1 VGANGSATGLDLNP
15 VMLSGARRKAARIDW
30 HEGRAEALPFDA
42 AAFDAGGSQVGLMFF
57 DDRPGAVREMMRVLK
72 PGRRMVVAVCS
83 AVEESPGY
91 GLLAEMLER
100 LFGKRIAE
108 AFRAPFIL
116 GDSARL
122 RSICA
127 EAGLTSANIERRE
140 GRVRFDSVDA
150 MIATKRACVWTLGG
164 MLDEAQ
170 FTRLREAARV
180 EFAHLAGPDGHV
192 AFAMPALII
201 TAKKAG

>member
-1 VGANGSATGLDLNP
+1 
-15 VMLSGARRKAARIDW
+15 
-30 HEGRAEALPFDA
+30 
-42 AAFDAGGSQVGLMFF
+42 
-57 DDRPGAVREMMRVLK
+57 
-72 PGRRMVVAVCS
+72 MVVAVCS

-100 LFGKRIAE
+100 LFGKRVAE
-108 AFRAPFIL
+108 AFRAPFVL

-127 EAGLTSANIERRE
+127 EAGLTSAKIERRE

-150 MIATKRACVWTLGG
+150 MIATERACVWTLGG